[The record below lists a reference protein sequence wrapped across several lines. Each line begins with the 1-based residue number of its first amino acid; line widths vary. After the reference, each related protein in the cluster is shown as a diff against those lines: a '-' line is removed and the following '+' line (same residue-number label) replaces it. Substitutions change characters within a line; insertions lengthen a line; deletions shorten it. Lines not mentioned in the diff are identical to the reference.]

1 MTSLARPMGVFRA
14 IRDRILA
21 LEPDLDEQTLADTL
35 EGLTDLNEA
44 IAAVVRSALVEEAY
58 AEGLKSHISRLQE
71 RLQRLI
77 HRAEVRRQV
86 ARDAMVEADLRTLR
100 APDFTLS
107 VRPGGPGLV
116 VTDEQAIPSTY
127 WQPREPRLDRLGL
140 LRDLKQGA
148 TVEGA
153 SLSNSAP
160 VLSVRVR

>member
-1 MTSLARPMGVFRA
+1 MDITGKVTIHRL

-77 HRAEVRRQV
+77 HRADVRRQV
-86 ARDAMVEADLRTLR
+86 ARDAMVEADLKTLR

-116 VTDEQAIPSTY
+116 VTDERTIPSTY